1 MGEFLSRSRDLYVY
15 LISLVTFIELLL
27 LSFVGGLVSGL
38 GQGFDL
44 GIEWPSEPVK
54 LIRAFLQGSLE
65 ALHRILTV
73 VAAPLLTVL
82 TLSIARVGGIY
93 RGALYISI
101 ASIALLSLTAL
112 TGRAILFALGG
123 YIEQPYASLIYSI
136 NNLLATLT
144 IGSVGVLVG
153 ILSRGW
159 KERYGFEKRLTMI
172 IHRGASAWG
181 LVASFL
187 GAYMLGYT
195 KTTQNPLPG
204 SLFSFSIVSHIDL
217 ILKIHVL
224 SGALAIILTYI
235 AFAMRRSRDAWV
247 FMALVASIAQPLL
260 GLLLLYRASHYAWAP
275 GIFLPLHLVS
285 AQLIVIGNGV
295 PYIMYLLSSRN
306 KGLISPRV

>member
-1 MGEFLSRSRDLYVY
+1 MGEFLSRSKDLYVY

-65 ALHRILTV
+65 PLHRILTV

-195 KTTQNPLPG
+195 KTTQNPIPS
-204 SLFSFSIVSHIDL
+204 SLFSLSIVSYLDIV
-217 ILKIHVL
+217 LKIHVL
-224 SGALAIILTYI
+224 SGALSIALTLA
-235 AFAMRRSRDAWV
+235 AFAMRMHRDAWS
-247 FMALVASIAQPLL
+247 FIASVASIAQPLI

-275 GIFLPLHLVS
+275 GIFLPIHLVL
-285 AQLIVIGNGV
+285 AQLIIIGNGV
-295 PYIMYLLSSRN
+295 PYVLYLLGQRRRAF
-306 KGLISPRV
+306 PR

>member
-1 MGEFLSRSRDLYVY
+1 MSRGGDLYVY
-15 LISLVTFIELLL
+15 LISLASLIELLM

-44 GIEWPSEPVK
+44 GIDWPSEPVR
-54 LIRAFLQGSLE
+54 LIRTFLQGSLE
-65 ALHRILTV
+65 PLHRILTV
-73 VAAPLLTVL
+73 VAAPLLIAL
-82 TLSIARVGGIY
+82 TIAIARVRNIY
-93 RGALYISI
+93 REAIYISI
-101 ASIALLSLTAL
+101 ASIALLALTAL

-159 KERYGFEKRLTMI
+159 RERYGGEKRSAMI

-181 LVASFL
+181 LIASFL

-195 KTTQNPLPG
+195 KTTQNPIPG
-204 SLFSFSIVSHIDL
+204 SLFSLSIASHIDL

-224 SGALAIILTYI
+224 SGAIAIALTFT
-235 AFAMRRSRDAWV
+235 AFAIRRSRDVWAY
-247 FMALVASIAQPLL
+247 MALASSIAQPLL

-275 GIFLPLHLVS
+275 GIFLPLHLIS

-295 PYIMYLLSSRN
+295 PYMLYLLRSRSE
-306 KGLISPRV
+306 GLISARV